1 MRFFYDTEFIED
13 GKTIEL
19 ISIGVV
25 AEAPGGGP
33 GEEFYAVSTGFDPGR
48 AGDWVRRNVLDKL
61 PNPSDKA
68 WRSNDRIRDDLFEF
82 LTRNAAGGPIEMWAW
97 VGAYDHVAVCQ
108 LWGDMPALPQQMPR
122 FTRELKQLWELSG
135 RPKLPEIPS
144 AEAHS
149 ALADARHNVA
159 KFEVIR
165 KALDA
170 KGITI

>member
-13 GKTIEL
+13 GTTIEL

-33 GEEFYAVSTGFDPGR
+33 GEEFYAVSTDVDPSR
-48 AGDWVRRNVLDKL
+48 AGTWVRRNVLDKL
-61 PNPSDKA
+61 PNPSDPA
-68 WRSNDRIRDDLFEF
+68 WRSDERIREDLFAF
-82 LTRNAAGGPIEMWAW
+82 LVETARGGPIEMWAW

-108 LWGDMPALPQQMPR
+108 LWGDMTALPQPMPR
-122 FTRELKQLWELSG
+122 YTRELKQMWELAG
-135 RPKLPEIPS
+135 RPALPDIP
-144 AEAHS
+144 AAQAHS

-165 KALDA
+165 EALA
-170 KGITI
+170 GRTISL